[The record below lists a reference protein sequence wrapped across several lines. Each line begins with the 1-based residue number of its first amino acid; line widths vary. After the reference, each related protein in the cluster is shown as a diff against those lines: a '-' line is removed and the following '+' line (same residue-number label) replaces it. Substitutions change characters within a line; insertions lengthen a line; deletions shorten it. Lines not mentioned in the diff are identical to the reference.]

1 MLKKGL
7 ILVVIVLYST
17 TFSQIKDLNN
27 YKYIYLS
34 NEGFYKE
41 DIEDIFKDFF

>member
-27 YKYIYLS
+27 YQIYLS
-34 NEGFYKE
+34 
-41 DIEDIFKDFF
+41 I